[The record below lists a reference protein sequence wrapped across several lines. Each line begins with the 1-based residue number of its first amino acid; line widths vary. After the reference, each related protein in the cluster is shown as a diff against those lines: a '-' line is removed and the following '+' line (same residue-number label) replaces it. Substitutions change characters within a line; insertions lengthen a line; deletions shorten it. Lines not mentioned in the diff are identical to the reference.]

1 MEQNNIENVSE
12 LVNKKVG
19 NIEPEKKT
27 LDAKEIEI
35 IAVVEQTKKSDG
47 KPMTIPLA
55 KIMCKHP
62 DKEELISISKVK
74 TLMKEKVITR
84 SLWVQFDDD
93 ENIQKGSALD
103 DLLKFMKADCLA
115 DTYNKKIDTT
125 VESDDSP
132 FLCLKAY

>member
-1 MEQNNIENVSE
+1 MEQENIENVSKLE
-12 LVNKKVG
+12 NKKVG

-27 LDAKEIEI
+27 LDSKEVEI
-35 IAVVEQTKKSDG
+35 IAIQEQTKKSDG
-47 KPMTIPLA
+47 KSMTIPLA

-74 TLMKEKVITR
+74 TLMKEKVIVR
-84 SLWVQFDDD
+84 SLWVQLDKED
-93 ENIQKGSALD
+93 NIQKGSALD
-103 DLLKFMKADCLA
+103 DFLKFTESDCLA
-115 DTYNKKIDTT
+115 DAYNKKIATV